1 MPVDRDELRTAL
13 SHFPAG
19 VTIVTSA
26 DARLNPC
33 GATVSAFSSL
43 SLDPPLILVCLARD
57 SRTAAAIRVRR
68 AFGVHVCTAEQ
79 AGLARRFAGDTQ
91 QRFDGASYTF
101 NAAGVPCLDEVG
113 LRVEC
118 TLHSELPGGDHV
130 ICVGLVY
137 AAPKLKDF
145 TPLVHSRR
153 TFFSLAPEPIDV

>member
-1 MPVDRDELRTAL
+1 MWGVGTSIEPLEPHPPPHTPD
-13 SHFPAG
+13 HPASSQNHRPQPQI
-19 VTIVTSA
+19 TT
-26 DARLNPC
+26 LPC
-33 GATVSAFSSL
+33 
-43 SLDPPLILVCLARD
+43 PC
-57 SRTAAAIRVRR
+57 
-68 AFGVHVCTAEQ
+68 
-79 AGLARRFAGDTQ
+79 TQ